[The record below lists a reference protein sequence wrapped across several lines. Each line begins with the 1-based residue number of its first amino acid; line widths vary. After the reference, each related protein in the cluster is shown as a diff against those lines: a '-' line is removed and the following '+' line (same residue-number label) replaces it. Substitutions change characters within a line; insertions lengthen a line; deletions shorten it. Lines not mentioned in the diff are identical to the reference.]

1 MKQSSH
7 QRIDAFFK
15 LIAPWRQAYH
25 GASLYYLARQDGD
38 RLSIVFARIYLDVAP
53 AILIPE
59 PFRAGEFQAGQWD
72 ISGSGMVLE
81 HLLESLLSPS
91 GCVIEGHGKL
101 YLAAANDG
109 AMAVQEPSV
118 LLPEA
123 SVPSNRQISLDIL
136 GGNTDALAP
145 QPEVDWVLKAGE
157 VPYDN
162 LRELCADYGLDAMI
176 GPQCRLEVLAQ
187 APVQVFAGST
197 VVGTSASLGLW
208 TAKALDKRSLKLGYR
223 IVLKGKVVRRGAATG
238 EQLEWTEAGIAMVGK
253 VLIDVPE
260 GASVQCITSYED
272 CAHHQLWISD
282 PKAGVGEITTT
293 AAKTEPAWR

>member
-38 RLSIVFARIYLDVAP
+38 KLSIVFARIYLDVAP
-53 AILIPE
+53 GILIPE
-59 PFRAGEFQAGQWD
+59 PFQAGEFQAGQWD
-72 ISGSGMVLE
+72 ISGSDLSLE

-91 GCVIEGHGKL
+91 GCMIAGHGQL
-101 YLAAANDG
+101 YLAADKG
-109 AMAVQEPSV
+109 GDMAVEEPSV

-123 SVPSNRQISLDIL
+123 SVPSNRQIRLDIL
-136 GGNTDALAP
+136 GGSSDDLAP

-157 VPYDN
+157 VPYDS
-162 LRELCADYGLDAMI
+162 LRELCADYGLDALI

-197 VVGTSASLGLW
+197 VIGVSASLGLW
-208 TAKALDKRSLKLGYR
+208 TAKALDKQSLKLGYR
-223 IVLKGKVVRRGAATG
+223 IVHKGKVVRRGAASG
-238 EQLEWTEAGIAMVGK
+238 DQLEWIEAGIAMVGK
-253 VLIDVPE
+253 VTIEIPE

-272 CAHHQLWISD
+272 CAHHQQWLSD
-282 PKAGVGEITTT
+282 TGVNEIL
-293 AAKTEPAWR
+293 AAPIKTDPEWR

>member
-1 MKQSSH
+1 MKPSSQ

-38 RLSIVFARIYLDVAP
+38 KLSIVFARIYLDVAP

-72 ISGSGMVLE
+72 ISGAGIPLE
-81 HLLESLLSPS
+81 HLLESLLSAS
-91 GCVIEGHGKL
+91 GCVIEGHGRL
-101 YLAAANDG
+101 HLAAANDG
-109 AMAVQEPSV
+109 AMAVQEPAV

-123 SVPSNRQISLDIL
+123 SEPANRQVRIDIL
-136 GGNTDALAP
+136 GGSSDDLAP

-162 LRELCADYGLDAMI
+162 MRELCADYGLDAMI

-197 VVGTSASLGLW
+197 VVGGNAILGLW
-208 TAKALDKRSLKLGYR
+208 TAKALDKGSLKLGYR
-223 IVLKGKVVRRGAATG
+223 IMLKGKVVRRGAVTG
-238 EQLEWTEAGIAMVGK
+238 GQLEWIEAGIAMVGK
-253 VLIDVPE
+253 VVIEVPE

-282 PKAGVGEITTT
+282 PKTGGNDTTT
-293 AAKTEPAWR
+293 AKTDPA